1 MADSIEI
8 WDFKKSSK
16 YLSAPKETDHKY
28 RRGVLAC
35 IVGDRKYPGAALMTT
50 AAALATGVG
59 MVRYFGPRAVS
70 KAVIQFRPSVV
81 ISKGKID
88 ALLIGSG
95 IRINFFSKL
104 RIKQYTKI
112 TAPKII
118 DAGAIEYYLKENFEK
133 IDCSPTVITQHA
145 GELSRLLG
153 VSSLEIDANPQLY
166 AQIAARNFQVTV
178 LLKGWQSVIAN
189 SNRILQLPPAPTW
202 LATAG
207 TGDVLAG
214 ILGALVAINCKIV
227 TESNLIEIAATACM
241 VHAEAAKRSSEGPI
255 DIEKMINEISGS
267 IQQIISR

>member
-1 MADSIEI
+1 MADSIIENIEI
-8 WDFKKSSK
+8 WNLAKSK
-16 YLSAPKETDHKY
+16 PFLLAPKTSDNKY
-28 RRGVLAC
+28 RRGVLGC
-35 IVGDRKYPGAALMTT
+35 ITGGRKYPGAALMTT

-59 MVRYFGPRAVS
+59 MVRYLGSRNVARE
-70 KAVIQFRPSVV
+70 VIQFRPAVV
-81 ISKGKID
+81 ISKGPID

-95 IRINFFSKL
+95 ISDGLIAQLQIRRKSKL
-104 RIKQYTKI
+104 DVPLIL
-112 TAPKII
+112 
-118 DAGAIEYYLKENFEK
+118 DAGAINLVKHRK
-133 IDCSPTVITQHA
+133 SPTIITPHA

-166 AQIAARNFQVTV
+166 AQIAAREFQVTV

-267 IQQIISR
+267 IQRIISI